1 MMFTSFKFLLFIV
14 IVFLLYWFV
23 FKRNYKQQN
32 ILLLIASYVFYG
44 LAEWK
49 MLPLL
54 LATTLIFYFLAIGIH
69 KAKNAK
75 TASLLTTLG
84 AVLGVGILLYFKYFN
99 FFILS
104 FSDFF
109 NAIGLQ
115 TNWHTFKIIMPLGV
129 SYFTFK
135 LISYVVEVHRGKM
148 EPCTDVIAFANYVA
162 FFPTIM
168 AGPIDR
174 PQKFIPQLLEKRTF
188 TYYGGVDGL
197 QQIIWGLFKKTVIA
211 DNLSPFVDNVW
222 ANLDTSSGSTI
233 LLALMLYSFQMYTD
247 FSGYSDMAI
256 GVGKLLGIRIQKNFN
271 YPFFATNIAEFW
283 RRWHISLT
291 GWLTDY
297 VFIPL
302 NVKFRNWGNL
312 GMILAIIINMV
323 LVGMWHGANWTYAVF
338 GLYQGVL
345 FIPLILSGGMS
356 KKQKLILNRWNGPR
370 FVDVCKML
378 GIFMLYTI
386 GTILFRAENIN
397 QSINVIGGIL
407 STSLL
412 SMPQGIT
419 STVLM
424 CISFIVLM
432 LVVEWHCKK
441 KEYVLQPNE
450 NIDNK
455 PLINIVIIDLI
466 MIGLVLLLGN
476 FGANQFI
483 YFQF

>member
-1 MMFTSFKFLLFIV
+1 MMFTSLKFLVFFVGI
-14 IVFLLYWFV
+14 FLLYWFV
-23 FKRNYKQQN
+23 FKRTYKSQN
-32 ILLLIASYVFYG
+32 IILLIASYLFYG
-44 LAEWK
+44 IAEWK

-54 LATTLIFYFLAIGIH
+54 IVTTVVFYFLAIGIQT
-69 KAKNAK
+69 AK
-75 TASLLTTLG
+75 TEKRASVLTTLG
-84 AVLGVGILLYFKYFN
+84 VIIGVGVLLYFKYFN
-99 FFILS
+99 FFIQS
-104 FSDFF
+104 FSDFL

-148 EPCTDVIAFANYVA
+148 EACRDFIAFANFVA

-174 PQKFIPQLLEKRTF
+174 PQKFIPQLLQKRTF

-197 QQIIWGLFKKTVIA
+197 QQIIWGLFKKIVIA

-222 ANLDTSSGSTI
+222 ANLGDSSGSTI
-233 LLALMLYSFQMYTD
+233 LLALILYSFQMYTD

-256 GVGKLLGIRIQKNFN
+256 GLGKLLGLRIQKNFN

-302 NVKFRNWGNL
+302 NIKFRDLGNF
-312 GMILAIIINMV
+312 GMALAIIINMV

-338 GLYQGVL
+338 GLYQGLL
-345 FIPLILSGGMS
+345 FIPLILSGNMS
-356 KKQKLILNRWNGPR
+356 KKQKLKLNRWNGPQLK
-370 FVDVCKML
+370 DALKML
-378 GIFMLYTI
+378 GIFMLYTL
-386 GTILFRAENIN
+386 GTIVFRADNLS
-397 QSINVIGGIL
+397 QSWDVVKGLMDVSLFSIPQGMPKGGI
-407 STSLL
+407 
-412 SMPQGIT
+412 
-419 STVLM
+419 M
-424 CISFIVLM
+424 CYLFIIIM
-432 LVVEWHCKK
+432 LFLEWRNRS
-441 KEYVLQPNE
+441 KEYAIQPVANVE
-450 NIDNK
+450 DK
-455 PLINIVIIDLI
+455 PIIRLIILDLI
-466 MIGLVLLLGN
+466 FLLGIFVLGN